1 MSADPLEAFIAY
13 TRGEL
18 TKAGLERVDFDG
30 NVYWRGGS
38 GDVVVLL
45 HGVNDQAGTWSTIV
59 PLISSS
65 GSSVPRQAPEEL
77 RGTEEPRNFRLVV
90 PDLAGHGDS
99 EPHEGPIA
107 MSEIVARMHAIL
119 ERETASDV
127 TLVGNS
133 MGGWVAMLYA
143 LDHPERVARLVL
155 ESASGMT
162 WPVSV
167 PLVAQT
173 REQAIAMLRAVHG
186 PAATIA
192 DWMIDALLA
201 RATSSPMLR
210 VAQSGVLQ
218 YLLDAKLPSL
228 TKPATLIWGA
238 DDGVLPVAYAEALRA
253 RLADA
258 RLHVID
264 GAAHIPHRQQPERFV
279 ECLNKSFSPSA
290 HA

>member
-1 MSADPLEAFIAY
+1 MSGDPLESFIAF
-13 TRGEL
+13 TRAEL
-18 TKAGLERVDFDG
+18 AKAGLERVSFDG

-38 GDVVVLL
+38 GDAIVLL
-45 HGVNDQAGTWSTIV
+45 HGVNDQAGTWSTIAPMLV
-59 PLISSS
+59 AKHALI
-65 GSSVPRQAPEEL
+65 
-77 RGTEEPRNFRLVV
+77 V
-90 PDLAGHGDS
+90 PDLAGHGES
-99 EPHEGPIA
+99 EPAEGPIA
-107 MSEIVARMHAIL
+107 MGEIVARLDAIL
-119 ERETASDV
+119 EHENAHDV

-167 PLVAQT
+167 PLVAQN
-173 REQAIAMLRAVHG
+173 RDQAVVMLRAVHG
-186 PAATIA
+186 PSMAIP

-201 RATSSPMLR
+201 RAAASPMLR
-210 VAQSGVLQ
+210 VARAGVVQ

-228 TKPATLIWGA
+228 APPATLIWGA

-253 RLADA
+253 KLAYA

-264 GAAHIPHRQQPERFV
+264 GAAHIPHRQQPDRFV
-279 ECLNKSFSPSA
+279 ECLSKSFSPSA